1 MTSGAHLALEKTKKI
16 EYRLFS
22 QVKREILQVFQVNSK
37 TILRLDLIFDFE
49 FVEGNADHPHLPG
62 SCLLQ
67 LPGVDQQEGLPH

>member
-1 MTSGAHLALEKTKKI
+1 MTYGAHLALEKKKI

-37 TILRLDLIFDFE
+37 TTLRLDLIFNFE

>member
-1 MTSGAHLALEKTKKI
+1 MTSGAHLALEETKKI
-16 EYRLFS
+16 EYRLFF

-37 TILRLDLIFDFE
+37 TILRLFDFE

>member
-1 MTSGAHLALEKTKKI
+1 MTYGAHLALEKKKI
-16 EYRLFS
+16 EYCLFS
-22 QVKREILQVFQVNSK
+22 QVKREILQVFQVSFK
-37 TILRLDLIFDFE
+37 DTLRLDLIFIFE